1 MLHGLLLAETQRTMR
16 ASLESL
22 QRLFAESLETDRR
35 PVLAQLR
42 TDAALQKRI
51 DLYRNNVR
59 AHRRDALASAYP
71 VLRALVGETYF
82 DAMSKGYAHEHPSQ
96 SGDLNRF
103 GAALPDF
110 IGRYETDPQYR
121 YFVDLTRLEWS
132 LHVAHYAA
140 DATTLTQQEWAAIR
154 PDDLLDAQLAIHPAC
169 ALIASRYAIADI
181 WKAHQPDGS
190 LPTQID
196 SPTYALVVRPHWRPE
211 VLVQSAA
218 AHAAFGP
225 LQRGATL
232 NEALDAAFEIDSG
245 FNFTSQWREWIAT
258 SAITGLVH
266 GAPPQAES
274 TPTAGP

>member
-1 MLHGLLLAETQRTMR
+1 MR

-22 QRLFAESLETDRR
+22 QRLFAESLETAQR

-42 TDAALQKRI
+42 TDAALQKARI

-59 AHRRDALASAYP
+59 SHRRDALASAYP
-71 VLRALVGETYF
+71 VLLALVGETYF
-82 DAMSKGYAHEHPSQ
+82 NALSKAYAHDHPSR

-103 GAALPDF
+103 GAALPEF
-110 IGRYETDPQYR
+110 IERYETDPQYR
-121 YFVDLTRLEWS
+121 YFADLTRLEWS

-140 DATTLTQQEWAAIR
+140 DATTLTQAEWAAIR
-154 PDDLLDAQLAIHPAC
+154 PDDLLDARLAIHPAC
-169 ALIASRYAIADI
+169 ALIASRHAIADI
-181 WKAHQPDGS
+181 WKAHQPGGS
-190 LPTQID
+190 FPTRID
-196 SPTYALVVRPHWRPE
+196 SPSYALVVRPRWHPN

-218 AHAAFGP
+218 AHAAFGA

-232 NEALDAAFEIDSG
+232 DEALDAAFGIDAE

-266 GAPPQAES
+266 DARP
-274 TPTAGP
+274 